1 MLDKKVIWIT
11 GASKGI
17 GSAVANN
24 ALKNNAI
31 VYNSSRSENKNP
43 VIKNINSDFSDTKDI
58 LDAYKKIIDEQGR
71 VDILINNAGISYFKE
86 MKDISLDEFQQMC
99 DVNFRGTFY
108 ATKLALD
115 NMIKNKAGII
125 LNILSAA
132 VYKTFTFSS
141 VYAATKAAVRA
152 MSNSLREE
160 VRKEGIKIINIYP
173 GATNTEIWADEMR
186 DEYGIVMS
194 SPSEVADTI
203 INVLDM
209 SINNPGSMIEE
220 LIMKPQNG
228 DL

>member
-1 MLDKKVIWIT
+1 MLKNKILWIT

-24 ALKNNAI
+24 ALKKNAI
-31 VYNSSRSENKNP
+31 VYNTSRSENPNP
-43 VIKNINSDFSDTKDI
+43 KIKNIITDFSDTDDI
-58 LDAYKKIIDEQGR
+58 LKAYNEIITEQNKI
-71 VDILINNAGISYFKE
+71 DILINNAGVSYFKE
-86 MKDISLDEFQQMC
+86 MKDISHDEFQQMC
-99 DVNFRGTFY
+99 DVNFRGTFF
-108 ATKLALD
+108 ATKLTLD
-115 NMIKNKAGII
+115 NMIKNKSGII
-125 LNILSAA
+125 INILSAA

-173 GATNTEIWADEMR
+173 GATNTDIWADEMR
-186 DEYGIVMS
+186 DEYGNVMS

-220 LIMKPQNG
+220 IIMKPQNG